1 MYIFIHVGSPWTLP
15 IDVDMPFNLLAHA
28 QVAIPKSEAR
38 RHICY
43 MNGSVSL
50 FVLNLYAYESRT
62 LVLGSSIVTAN
73 GVPAGFFLV
82 NCNKKRKF

>member
-1 MYIFIHVGSPWTLP
+1 MYDLSALSPPLGPPPKQYKNITDMYIFIHVGSPWTLP

-43 MNGSVSL
+43 MNGSVS
-50 FVLNLYAYESRT
+50 F
-62 LVLGSSIVTAN
+62 I
-73 GVPAGFFLV
+73 
-82 NCNKKRKF
+82 C